1 MYVTLY
7 SYALY
12 PELPDDL
19 VVFYFPVS
27 VADLNGFRP
36 ELGKRYLRE
45 YARCCGA
52 LKYPRTAGI
61 GNRAMVRLRE
71 KGLLGEVEKKLN
83 ALLPS
88 RCSAEVGV
96 VSNCVPWFSDVMEL
110 NGKSLCFCGDLRT
123 EQMYLISV

>member
-19 VVFYFPVS
+19 VVFYYPVS

-83 ALLPS
+83 KI
-88 RCSAEVGV
+88 GV